1 MNHLLWHRVRTQA
14 LATPDRDAVRGN
26 GRALSYGAL
35 WEQSG
40 RLAAALAARGIGRGD
55 RVGIVLPKAPE
66 CVVAMLGVLR
76 AGAAYVPVDPRAP
89 AARQAFVLG
98 DAQVRGVIG
107 APAILEGIGALRDR
121 WMPTVAVTFGSGT
134 APTWLGDANL
144 GALGELP
151 EWVST
156 THAPCDDASGAHE
169 HDPAY
174 LLYTSGSTGHPKGVV
189 ISHRNALTFVDWA
202 IESFGIGSAD
212 VLSNHAP
219 HHFDL
224 SVFDIYCALHTGAV
238 VTVVPD
244 RLAPFPAQLASWIE
258 SEGIT
263 VWYSVPSAL
272 VRLLKQG
279 QLERFTYPKLRTL
292 CFAGEVFPVKY
303 LRAVMERFPNSEFH
317 NLFGPTE
324 TNVCTWY
331 RVPRPLP
338 PQMLEVPIG
347 SVCANQAAVILRDDG
362 TGGGLGDEGELL
374 ISGGTVMLGYWGL
387 AEKTSAVRI
396 QNPLHHDYADPC
408 HRTGDRVR
416 VQADGSFIFLGRR
429 DHMIKTRGYR
439 VELGEVE
446 AALLIHPA
454 VREAGVVALP
464 DDEIGSKLYAAVSAE
479 EGMTVT
485 HDELVPFLLER
496 LARYAV
502 PERTFVIDE
511 LPVTSTGKLDRTGLR
526 DRILAFLPS
535 S

>member
-1 MNHLLWHRVRTQA
+1 MNHLLWHRVRTHAQ
-14 LATPDRDAVRGN
+14 ATPEREAVRGN
-26 GRALSYGAL
+26 GRSLTYGAL
-35 WEQSG
+35 WAQSG
-40 RLAAALAARGIGRGD
+40 RVAAALTAAGIGRGD
-55 RVGIVLPKAPE
+55 RVGIVLPKSNE

-89 AARQAFVLG
+89 AARQAYVLG
-98 DAQVRGVIG
+98 NAQVGGVIA
-107 APAILEGIGALRDR
+107 APGILEGLAAHRDG
-121 WMPTVAVTFGSGT
+121 WMPRVAITHGPGA
-134 APTWLGDANL
+134 APTWLGDVLRGPMDALPDANGL
-144 GALGELP
+144 
-151 EWVST
+151 
-156 THAPCDDASGAHE
+156 DDANGAHE

-189 ISHRNALTFVDWA
+189 LSHRNAITFVDWG
-202 IESFGIGSAD
+202 IESFGIGPDD

-238 VTVVPD
+238 VSIVPD
-244 RLAPFPAQLASWIE
+244 RLAPFPTQLAEWIE
-258 SEGIT
+258 KEGIT

-279 QLERFTYPKLRTL
+279 KLERFRFPALRTL

-303 LRAVMERFPNSEFH
+303 LREVMACFPSSEFH

-331 RVPRPLP
+331 QVPRPLP
-338 PQMLEVPIG
+338 ESMLELPIG
-347 SVCANQAAVILRDDG
+347 AVCRNQAAVVLRDDG
-362 TGGGLGDEGELL
+362 QAAGVGEEGELL
-374 ISGGTVMLGYWGL
+374 IAGGTVMLGYWGL
-387 AEKTSAVRI
+387 PERTAAVRV
-396 QNPLHHDYADPC
+396 QNPLHADYADPC

-416 VQADGSFIFLGRR
+416 IQPDGSFIFLGRR

-446 AALLIHPA
+446 AALLSHPA

-464 DDEIGSKLYAAVSAE
+464 DEDVGAKLYAAVSPE

-485 HDELVPFLLER
+485 HEELVPYLLEK

-502 PERTFVIDE
+502 PERTLVLAD
-511 LPVTSTGKLDRTGLR
+511 LPVTSTGKLDRTGVR
-526 DRILAFLPS
+526 DRILASLPTA
-535 S
+535 